1 MLMNESMKT
10 IQPTELH
17 TTRQHTPG
25 ARLLDVRT
33 PAEHARVHVP
43 GVDLVPLDKLDP
55 THLSSG
61 LGMSKDEPVYILC
74 HAGTRAKQAA
84 EKLERSGF
92 RECHVVEGGTSA
104 WADAGLPVNRG
115 TSRVLPL
122 DRQVRITIGTV
133 VASGVVLGYLV
144 NPAFFLLSGFMGA
157 GLIFAGV
164 TDWCGLAILMAKL
177 PWNQRIEGT
186 SCSTN

>member
-1 MLMNESMKT
+1 MKS
-10 IQPTELH
+10 IQPSELH
-17 TTRQHTPG
+17 TIRQNTPG

-43 GVDLVPLDKLDP
+43 GVELVPLDKLDADQLA
-55 THLSSG
+55 TQRG
-61 LGMSKDEPVYILC
+61 ISKDEPVYILC
-74 HAGTRAKQAA
+74 HSGTRAKQAA
-84 EKLERSGF
+84 EKLTRAGYND
-92 RECHVVEGGTSA
+92 CQVVEGGTSA

-115 TSRVLPL
+115 SSRVISL

-133 VASGVVLGYLV
+133 VVTGVVLGYLV

-157 GLIFAGV
+157 GLVFAGV